1 MEAHKKRPPTK
12 GKKFRRKKEV
22 GVHMNQRFF
31 RWKIILGSLVAGL
44 MTTSET
50 SYQAIQASTSEG
62 LVQLWQEIPEGQRKP
77 KNVSEAEL
85 REKLYCKVNHDLIG
99 GQGINEYDT
108 YINSCYVDDA
118 YYLGETDGSY
128 KVLISGYE
136 GWVKKSENKTVTLK
150 FYVDKN
156 EREVST
162 NKAGEW
168 KTYTYTVKTVANL
181 IPYSENQT
189 YTFPKGIKAN
199 STEGYVKNASDFDEE
214 APLLEKVG
222 TWLGLKKTSTKTVKS
237 PSFYASENGT
247 LIHYIAKDIT
257 KEGSYS
263 SVTIGK
269 APTWMK
275 DGKAYFSYDGIYF
288 YENLADIQV
297 FGEGAVNEGA
307 PFFNYY
313 QYVPIR
319 SNSNITE
326 ADINFYLKQK
336 GYTSKA
342 TSYPAKA
349 TQSQLFDEGSSF
361 ETAQSRYHINGALQF
376 SMAVH
381 ESAWGRSSLSIRKNN
396 LFGMNAIDSNPGEA
410 ASTFSSPSEA
420 IQYHAERYLSW
431 GYSDPLGDSRY
442 YGFYLGNK
450 SGGMNVK
457 YASDPF
463 WGEKIAGH
471 YYNLDK
477 VSGYRDLDSTSF
489 GVIMYEAGVPIYQE
503 PNTSSRVLYQTKNGK
518 TNTRLAYYP
527 LIITGE
533 TDEFYEVLLDTPIG
547 ENGTPVYNSTYSEE
561 KAKGYVKKEFIHYRN
576 TGESLGTPTRV
587 ESDYRPSD
595 EGVPSTN
602 PSSSLQEQPAT
613 EGESDATTDKA
624 LLGEGKV
631 LIEGLSVR
639 SEPSARGQVI
649 GRLSK
654 NDIIDVIGQEG
665 KWIMFDFQGE
675 TAYISEAY
683 VRLEQATAQEELKT
697 EQAAAPIARN
707 SSKNKEVIDIG
718 YVTVN
723 TLNVRSDASMSG
735 NEIGAVYKGE
745 KVEIVGQKGPF
756 YEINFKNGTGF
767 VSSQY
772 ISMSPIAEDE
782 DDSTEDNTD
791 KEDNMDTPTVVIQL
805 GYVTTNSLHLNV
817 YKDLSD
823 TSSSKVIGTL
833 KHGTEV
839 EILRDEGE
847 MYLIKYNGG
856 HGYVEKK
863 YISSS
868 KPAELP
874 NSNNSS
880 NQNNSTNGNSNN
892 NGSNNSSGTSTDNN
906 TENNQSNNNTEN
918 NNQNQSG
925 GSSIIDD
932 WISNNSNN
940 STSEPLTEEEI
951 ILPNEEG
958 YVFEAKKDLG
968 GAKYHFVKSKLEDG
982 VLYLIGRV
990 STDIE
995 DLLVDKSI
1003 KKNFLIVDTASQ
1015 GIIKRVELNY
1025 QAATN
1030 LLMDGNDMYKFELG
1044 FPLQKLPIG
1053 IYDLKMLL
1061 DKNGEQ
1067 TTTNLYEKELV
1078 GQTMIFD
1085 GRIYK
1090 IQENKTDEG
1099 IKTMQ
1104 LTVMPYIEEQQDLET
1119 EEVAEEEVTEDV
1131 AEEQEEV
1138 KEEKQGFFSKMMD
1151 SVKKFFSNIGQTIL
1165 GWFGLGEKEEAQDM
1179 GDLLDTPSSEVTE
1192 EAGQETPDNTFEIIT
1207 DESSSQTVTNEE

>member
-1 MEAHKKRPPTK
+1 
-12 GKKFRRKKEV
+12 
-22 GVHMNQRFF
+22 MNQRVF
-31 RWKIILGSLVAGL
+31 RWKMILGSLVAGL

-50 SYQAIQASTSEG
+50 PYQAIQASTVEG

-85 REKLYCKVNHDLIG
+85 REKLYCKANHDLIG

-257 KEGSYS
+257 KDGSYS

-349 TQSQLFDEGSSF
+349 TQSQLFNEGSSF
-361 ETAQSRYHINGALQF
+361 KTAQSRYHINGALQF
-376 SMAVH
+376 SMAIH

-477 VSGYRDLDSTSF
+477 LSGYRDFNSTSF
-489 GVIMYEAGVPIYQE
+489 GVIMYEAGAPIYQE
-503 PNTSSRVLYQTKNGK
+503 PTESSRVLYQTKNGK

-547 ENGTPVYNSTYSEE
+547 ENGTPVYNSTYNEE
-561 KAKGYVKKEFIHYRN
+561 KAKGYVKKDMIHYRN
-576 TGESLGTPTRV
+576 VGEPLGTPTKV

-595 EGVPSTN
+595 EGHSSTTN
-602 PSSSLQEQPAT
+602 QPTSPQFNTQGEAAT
-613 EGESDATTDKA
+613 EGEGNTSSTTS
-624 LLGEGKV
+624 LGKGRV
-631 LIEGLSVR
+631 LIEALSVR
-639 SEPSARGQVI
+639 SEPSARGRVL

-654 NDIIDVIGQEG
+654 NEMINIIGQEG
-665 KWIMFDFQGE
+665 TWMMFDFQGE
-675 TAYISEAY
+675 VAYVSEAY
-683 VRLEQATAQEELKT
+683 VKLEQATNQEGLIIEEAGEPMTYSNAKAST
-697 EQAAAPIARN
+697 
-707 SSKNKEVIDIG
+707 KNKEVIDVG
-718 YVTVN
+718 YVTVDS
-723 TLNVRSDASMSG
+723 LNVRSEATITS
-735 NEIGAVYKGE
+735 NEIGVVHKGN

-756 YEINFKNGTGF
+756 YEINYKNGTGF

-772 ISMSPIAEDE
+772 ISMTPLSEDE
-782 DDSTEDNTD
+782 DNSTNGSIEAEDD
-791 KEDNMDTPTVVIQL
+791 IDNPTVVIRV
-805 GYVTTNSLHLNV
+805 GYVSTNSVHLNV

-839 EILRDEGE
+839 EILRDEGD
-847 MYLIKYNGG
+847 MYMIKYNGG
-856 HGYVEKK
+856 YGYVERK

-874 NSNNSS
+874 NSNSGNSSNSNNSS

-932 WISNNSNN
+932 WLSNNSNN

-1053 IYDLKMLL
+1053 VFDLKMLL

-1067 TTTNLYEKELV
+1067 TTTNLYEKELI
-1078 GQTMIFD
+1078 GQSIIFE
-1085 GRIYK
+1085 GRIYRF
-1090 IQENKTDEG
+1090 QETENAKG
-1099 IKTMQ
+1099 KKTMQ
-1104 LTVMPYIEEQQDLET
+1104 LTVMPYIEEEQDLE
-1119 EEVAEEEVTEDV
+1119 VEEEVTEDAV
-1131 AEEQEEV
+1131 EEVEEQEET
-1138 KEEKQGFFSKMMD
+1138 KEETQGLFSKMMD
-1151 SVKKFFSNIGQTIL
+1151 GVKKFFFNIGRTIL
-1165 GWFGLGEKEEAQDM
+1165 GWFGLADKEEIQNMDH
-1179 GDLLDTPSSEVTE
+1179 LQDTPSGEELE
-1192 EAGQETPDNTFEIIT
+1192 EAGQDDSDNMLEILT
-1207 DESSSQTVTNEE
+1207 EESSSGTVTNEE